1 MSLSVTT
8 EAGVAGDT
16 VEGRPSEEAAVVAAD
31 LEAGEVVEDPRME
44 EVEAEVE
51 GALGKAVPATKGNI
65 SWGAVFPCCLNAV
78 LHAVTADGGSQFCIL
93 NFVALL

>member
-8 EAGVAGDT
+8 EVGDT
-16 VEGRPSEEAAVVAAD
+16 VEGQPSEEAAVVAAD
-31 LEAGEVVEDPRME
+31 SEAGEVVEDRRME

-65 SWGAVFPCCLNAV
+65 SWGGGRFPLV
-78 LHAVTADGGSQFCIL
+78 P
-93 NFVALL
+93 